1 MSSDPNR
8 PRPRSS
14 KKRRAVQPGTARPTG
29 AGPYRRSAQA
39 GAGGGVRGGSASSG
53 LSTATLAVIA
63 VAVFA
68 VGVALAGG
76 VIKFG
81 GGAPAA
87 GSESPAASA
96 GAGASSGASAVAGA
110 GIPAGCPKAQPAS
123 APAGSANVVTIDTPK
138 GAIEITLKADLSP
151 IAVGNFLTLA
161 SCGYYDNVV
170 FHRVVADFVIQGGDG
185 QYGRTTTFDAN
196 RVGSGGPGYEIQ
208 DEPVTTQYGRGT
220 VAMARTAA
228 PNSVGSQFFIVL
240 SDNARTAL
248 ASANTY
254 QIIGSVTKGME
265 VADAITAAAAGV
277 EIPPE
282 PIPMT
287 KVTVGPA
294 VAASPGPSSPG
305 GSSPPASS
313 LPSPSPS

>member
-1 MSSDPNR
+1 LSSDPNR

-14 KKRRAVQPGTARPTG
+14 KKRRAVQPGTTRPTG
-29 AGPYRRSAQA
+29 DGPYRRSSQ
-39 GAGGGVRGGSASSG
+39 GGQGGGVRGGSASTG
-53 LSTATLAVIA
+53 LSTATLAVI
-63 VAVFA
+63 VVVVFA
-68 VGVALAGG
+68 IGVALAGG

-81 GGAPAA
+81 GGGAA
-87 GSESPAASA
+87 ASDRPVDSA

-110 GIPAGCPKAQPAS
+110 GIPASCPKAQPAA

-185 QYGRTTTFDAN
+185 QYGRTTTFDAS
-196 RVGSGGPGYEIQ
+196 RVGSGGPGYVIQ

-265 VADAITAAAAGV
+265 VADAITVAAAGV
-277 EIPPE
+277 EIPPQ

-294 VAASPGPSSPG
+294 VAASPGASSPG
-305 GSSPPASS
+305 ASSPPTAGP
-313 LPSPSPS
+313 PSPSPP